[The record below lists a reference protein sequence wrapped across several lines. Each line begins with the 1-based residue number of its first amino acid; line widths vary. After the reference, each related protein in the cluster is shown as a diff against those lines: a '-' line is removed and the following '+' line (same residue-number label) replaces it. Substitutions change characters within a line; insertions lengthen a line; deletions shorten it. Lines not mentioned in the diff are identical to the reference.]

1 MIESDSSDYS
11 SDEEE
16 TLKANKIRLQHSLPA
31 KVENG
36 QVSLA
41 CSHYHCHTEL
51 SSGLPL

>member
-36 QVSLA
+36 QVSF
-41 CSHYHCHTEL
+41 
-51 SSGLPL
+51 